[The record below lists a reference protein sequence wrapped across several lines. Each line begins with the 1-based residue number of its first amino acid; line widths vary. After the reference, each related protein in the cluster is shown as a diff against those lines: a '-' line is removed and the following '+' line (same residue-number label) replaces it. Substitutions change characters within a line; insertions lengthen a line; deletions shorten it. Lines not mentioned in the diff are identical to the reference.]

1 MHLGTVSGRGQPLPW
16 SGPVLWCCPL
26 SLQLSQIVA
35 LRRSDH
41 LLLSFSLLLLLSVQL
56 SSSFF
61 LPLPSQP
68 RFTLSLFLSFA
79 LLLSLSLAE
88 IILHLQPVGEDDKC
102 AHTHTQHRDTQG
114 EKVRDATPNMRPILT
129 THW

>member
-1 MHLGTVSGRGQPLPW
+1 MYLGTVSGRGQPLPG

-26 SLQLSQIVA
+26 RLQLGQIEA

-68 RFTLSLFLSFA
+68 GFTLPLFLPFT

-88 IILHLQPVGEDDKC
+88 IILHLQPVGEDDKY
-102 AHTHTQHRDTQG
+102 AHTHNTETHRG
-114 EKVRDATPNMRPILT
+114 RR
-129 THW
+129 